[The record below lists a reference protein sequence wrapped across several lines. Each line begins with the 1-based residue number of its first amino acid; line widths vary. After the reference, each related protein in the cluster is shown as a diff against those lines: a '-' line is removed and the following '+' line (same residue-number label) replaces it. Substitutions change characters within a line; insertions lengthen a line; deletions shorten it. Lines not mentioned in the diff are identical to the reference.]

1 MQSIG
6 ICGVLVHARPD
17 AVDAVGD
24 ALQALPGVEVH
35 GANADGRIVVTV
47 EDRGDRRVV
56 ETITAFH
63 DIRGVLAAS
72 IVYEHS
78 ENDEPEQESAS

>member
-1 MQSIG
+1 MQNIG

-17 AVDAVGD
+17 AVGVVRD
-24 ALQALPGVEVH
+24 ALQAFPGVEVH
-35 GANADGRIVVTV
+35 GANDDGRMVVTV
-47 EDRGDRRVV
+47 EEQGDRRVV

-63 DIRGVLAAS
+63 DIKGVLSAS

-78 ENDEPEQESAS
+78 EDDEPEQESVS